1 MIYLLD
7 TDMAVMVL
15 RGMNIRSPHNASQRA
30 RQATGNRIFD
40 AAEHRAKSGHVVGL
54 SAITVAE
61 LEFGA
66 AKAVDPEL
74 ERERVERTFAPF
86 LHFAFEPGHATRC
99 YRDTRFILE
108 KSGQTIGPNDLLIA
122 AHALALGAV
131 LVTNNTKEFKRVK
144 GLKCENWSTS

>member
-15 RGMNIRSPHNASQRA
+15 RGMNIKSPHNARQRE

-66 AKAVDPEL
+66 AKAVDPAL
-74 ERERVERTFAPF
+74 ERERIERTFAPF
-86 LHFAFEPGHATRC
+86 LHFSFESGSPARC
-99 YRDTRFILE
+99 YGDIRFVLE
-108 KSGQTIGPNDLLIA
+108 RSGQVIGPNDLLIA

-144 GLKCENWSTS
+144 GLKCENWSAA